1 MSTPQN
7 LVGLSELADLFGMS
21 KQTISNWR
29 TKPDFPDP
37 VAELRSGPIWAFDSV
52 KRWADAN
59 AIQLR
64 TPPTPQ
70 DKRATRKAATA
81 VALINMKG
89 GVGKSTLTANLG
101 WFCAYKKNKRVLLV
115 DLDPQFNLS
124 QYVLGSMAYE
134 KHVAELK
141 PTVVDV
147 LEHPGQVGSKRK
159 DTQPRSAIC
168 GVRKW
173 DDGSSLDLV
182 PSSLELAWSLKNP
195 HQKEHLLRDFLEEVE
210 TDYDLILIDCAPTE
224 SVLTH
229 AAYMAADYLLIP
241 VRPEFLAAIG
251 LPLLGRSLKDF
262 QSVYKNEAPPKIAGI
277 IFNDSMDNAE
287 HLRSKAYVRKLA
299 KGQGW
304 HVFDNELSHS
314 DSYAVGARTGMP
326 IFLTDHARSWKIAEF
341 NKLAEEF
348 LTIVPV

>member
-7 LVGLSELADLFGMS
+7 LVGLAELADLFGMS
-21 KQTISNWR
+21 KQAISNWR

-37 VAELRSGPIWAFDSV
+37 VVQLRSGPIWSFDSV
-52 KRWADAN
+52 KKWADTN

-64 TPPTPQ
+64 TPPFQPS
-70 DKRATRKAATA
+70 KVIASKAATV

-89 GVGKSTLTANLG
+89 GVGKSTITANLG

-124 QYVLGSMAYE
+124 QYVLGNIAYE
-134 KHVAELK
+134 KHIADRK

-147 LEHPGQVGSKRK
+147 LEHPGQPGNKK
-159 DTQPRSAIC
+159 QHTQLRSAIC
-168 GVRKW
+168 SVRKW
-173 DDGSSLDLV
+173 DDGNYLDLL

-195 HQKEHLLRDFLEEVE
+195 HQKEHLLRDFLQEVE
-210 TDYDLILIDCAPTE
+210 TDYDLVLIDCAPTE

-262 QSVYKNEAPPKIAGI
+262 QALYKNEAPPKIAGI

-299 KGQGW
+299 KGQEW
-304 HVFDNELSHS
+304 NVFESELSHS

-326 IFLTDHARSWKIAEF
+326 IFFTDHARSWKIAEF
-341 NKLAEEF
+341 NSVAEEF
-348 LTIVPV
+348 LKIVPV